1 MLFEQTVVSI
11 QGLAIDLA
19 ARPAVPEPAQW
30 ALNELRHRA

>member
-1 MLFEQTVVSI
+1 MLFEPTVVSI
-11 QGLAIDLA
+11 QGLATDLA